1 MRKRRIIICVIGIF
15 IVSVC
20 LLGFTYGYYITQVLG
35 NENST
40 NVNVTASSKKV
51 KYTEISE
58 TSSGTISPGYQYIKY
73 FTVTNIGEL
82 PVTYQIYLDE
92 VSNNFTRT
100 QDITYT
106 LYRKSGN
113 NTITSSNLSSCDVVS
128 TGTFPVT
135 NAYIGFN
142 LSSST
147 KGEVYT
153 YALKINYLTSTQD
166 QNIDDGHTFS
176 FKVQVHYDAINP
188 FDTGTLAYKVF
199 DNALKGNDGT
209 SIGYENNTFTGVSA
223 SDEKKLNRIS
233 SSIGTTYYFRGNV
246 TNNYVNFANK
256 CWKIVKIDTDGSVRL
271 ILEDK
276 NTTCNSSSYTGNWAI
291 GSGNY
296 GYKRYSSH
304 DVMSYLNPSYS
315 SGMISSF
322 QSFQTSDMQHYLDN
336 LKAGWCL
343 NDYAYASS
351 ATTIYNAKLTS
362 TQINSNYSSNT
373 VFNYDARLRLGMSGD
388 TFVTTNECHG
398 NTASTYYNSTT
409 PLYIGA
415 LTADEIVL
423 AGGIVYGINLNYYL
437 INDYQKNNS
446 ERWWTISPGRFN
458 GSIDV
463 VFMIKYDGY
472 MGNQGV
478 SNSYSFRPAVTLK
491 SGQRVNINYNGTG
504 TKSNPYVIGY

>member
-1 MRKRRIIICVIGIF
+1 MKKRRIIICVICIF

-20 LLGFTYGYYITQVLG
+20 LIGFTYGYYITQVLG

-40 NVNVTASSKKV
+40 NVNLTASSKKV

-58 TSSGTISPGYQYIKY
+58 TSSGTISPGYEYIKY

-166 QNIDDGHTFS
+166 QNVDDGHTFS

-188 FDTGTLAYKVF
+188 FATGTLAYYIF
-199 DNALKGNDGT
+199 DNALKGDDGT
-209 SIGYENNTFTGVSA
+209 SIGYENNTFSGISA
-223 SDEKKLNRIS
+223 TDEKKLNRIS
-233 SSIGTTYYFRGNV
+233 SSTGTTYYFRGNV
-246 TNNYVNFANK
+246 TNNYVNFAGM
-256 CWKIVKIDTDGSVRL
+256 CWRIVKIDTDGSIRL

-276 NTTCNSSSYTGNWAI
+276 NTTCNSSSYTGNWTI
-291 GSGNY
+291 GTGNY
-296 GYKRYSSH
+296 GYKKYSSH
-304 DVMSYLNPSYS
+304 NVMSYLNPSYNNN
-315 SGMISSF
+315 MISSF
-322 QSFQTSDMQHYLDN
+322 KTFQTSDIQNYLDY
-336 LKAGWCL
+336 LKVGWCL
-343 NDYAYASS
+343 NENAYDSS
-351 ATTIYNAKLTS
+351 ATTIYNTTLTS
-362 TQINSNYSSNT
+362 SQINSYYSNNT
-373 VFNYDARLRLGMSGD
+373 IFNYDARLRLNGD
-388 TFVTTNECHG
+388 SFVTTNVCQG
-398 NTASTYYNSTT
+398 STASTYYNSTT
-409 PLYIGA
+409 PIYVGA
-415 LTADEIVL
+415 LTADEVVL
-423 AGGIVYGINLNYYL
+423 AGAKVYGNNVDFYL
-437 INDYQKNNS
+437 INDYQKNNNAL
-446 ERWWTISPGRFN
+446 WWTISPGRFN
-458 GSIDV
+458 GISDV
-463 VFMIKYDGY
+463 VFMIKYDGFF
-472 MGNQGV
+472 GNEGV
-478 SNSYSFRPAVTLK
+478 GNSFSFRPAVTLK
-491 SGQRVNINYNGTG
+491 SGQRVNINYSGTG